1 MYGYYS
7 KIDGYVRQKVGD
19 FIGPVSDEQRASA
32 TCRGLGDREELEFL
46 YERVD
51 KCSGNSGRVCT
62 CDDNN
67 HALRKF
73 QKAQEAAD
81 QLIEYRGQYRR
92 YTDRGSDY
100 PLWSHDENNDWGT
113 NNDPCLD
120 DFCNELEMRAV
131 GTQGKYSSYPYHDLR
146 SSVDNLESCYEDYF
160 DGQERLEDELV
171 IQMIVEEHLQPI
183 INKALEEQLDNL

>member
-1 MYGYYS
+1 MGYYS

-19 FIGPVSDEQRASA
+19 FIGPVSGEQRASA
-32 TCRGLGDREELEFL
+32 TYKGLGDREELEFL
-46 YERVD
+46 YKRIDE
-51 KCSGNSGRVCT
+51 CSGNSGRVCT

-73 QKAQEAAD
+73 QKAEYAAD
-81 QLIEYRGQYRR
+81 QLTEYRGQYRR
-92 YTDRGSDY
+92 HTDYGSDY
-100 PLWSHDENNDWGT
+100 PLWSHDENNSWGS

-146 SSVDNLESCYEDYF
+146 DAVDSHECEWAEAQD
-160 DGQERLEDELV
+160 RLEDELV
-171 IQMIVEEHLQPI
+171 IQMIVEEHIQPI

>member
-19 FIGPVSDEQRASA
+19 FIGPVSGEQRASA
-32 TCRGLGDREELEFL
+32 TYKGLGDKEELEFL
-46 YERVD
+46 HERID
-51 KCSGNSGRVCT
+51 ECSGKSGRVCT

-73 QKAQEAAD
+73 QEAEYAAD
-81 QLIEYRGQYRR
+81 QLIEYRGEYRR

-100 PLWSHDENNDWGT
+100 PLWDLDDNWGH
-113 NNDPCLD
+113 NSGPCLD

-131 GTQGKYSSYPYHDLR
+131 GTRGKYSSYPYHDLR
-146 SSVDNLESCYEDYF
+146 SAVDSYECEWAEEQD
-160 DGQERLEDELV
+160 RLEEELV

>member
-7 KIDGYVRQKVGD
+7 KIDSYVRQKVGD
-19 FIGPVSDEQRASA
+19 FIGPVSGEQRASA
-32 TCRGLGDREELEFL
+32 TYKGLGDREELEFL
-46 YERVD
+46 YERID
-51 KCSGNSGRVCT
+51 ECSGKSGRVCT

-73 QKAQEAAD
+73 QKAEEAAD

-92 YTDRGSDY
+92 YTDYGSDY
-100 PLWSHDENNDWGT
+100 PLWSHDENNASYLCNHT
-113 NNDPCLD
+113 DPCLD

-131 GTQGKYSSYPYHDLR
+131 GTRGKYSSYPYHDLR
-146 SSVDNLESCYEDYF
+146 DAVDSHESEWAEAQD
-160 DGQERLEDELV
+160 RLEDELV

>member
-19 FIGPVSDEQRASA
+19 FIGPVSAEQRVRTTYA
-32 TCRGLGDREELEFL
+32 GVGDREELEFL
-46 YERVD
+46 HDRID

-73 QKAQEAAD
+73 QKAEYAAD

-100 PLWSHDENNDWGT
+100 PLWSHDEDNSWGS

-120 DFCNELEMRAV
+120 DFCNELDMAAV
-131 GTQGKYSSYPYHDLR
+131 GTRGKYSSLPYHDLR
-146 SSVDNLESCYEDYF
+146 DAVESHESEWTEAED
-160 DGQERLEDELV
+160 RLEDELV
-171 IQMIVEEHLQPI
+171 IQMIVEDHIQPI